1 MRGLYTSEEP
11 EELYGKPKKKE
22 GLKDLY
28 GELYSQNS
36 DNNTYNAYSTS
47 EDVSDDDEVF
57 DMYL

>member
-11 EELYGKPKKKE
+11 EEVYGTPKKKE

-28 GELYSQNS
+28 GELYAQNS
-36 DNNTYNAYSTS
+36 DNNTYNPYSA
-47 EDVSDDDEVF
+47 SDDTGGDDEIF

>member
-11 EELYGKPKKKE
+11 EELYGTPKKKE

-47 EDVSDDDEVF
+47 
-57 DMYL
+57 